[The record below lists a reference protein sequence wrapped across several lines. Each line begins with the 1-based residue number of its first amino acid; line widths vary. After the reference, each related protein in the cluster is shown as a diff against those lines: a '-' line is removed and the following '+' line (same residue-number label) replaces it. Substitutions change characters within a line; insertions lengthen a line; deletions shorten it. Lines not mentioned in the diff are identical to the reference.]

1 MLYLTLHSYINHLG
15 DLRPIPPTIRILSHL
30 PASCIGSLVWIEGI
44 RECRLSV
51 IVALSHGGRH
61 YAAVDAEGGFT
72 RGRSDRL
79 HFVCPGRFRTRMAQL
94 LRRHGL
100 PVGEEVIPL
109 GFGRRF

>member
-1 MLYLTLHSYINHLG
+1 MLYPTLHSYINHLG
-15 DLRPIPPTIRILSHL
+15 DLRPIPATIRIHSHL
-30 PASCIGSLVWIEGI
+30 PATCIGSLVWIEGI

-61 YAAVDAEGGFT
+61 YAAVDTEGGFT

-94 LRRHGL
+94 LRQHGL

-109 GFGRRF
+109 GFGRRY